1 MTRESIEKYITDTYG
16 ISLERPWPR
25 SPQYTVFR
33 HPHNRKLFA
42 IVIEIEKVKLGINES
57 DSCIIVNLK
66 QDPAQ
71 VGSLRRE
78 KGFFP
83 AFHMDKTHWVS
94 ALVCA
99 DTNEEKLKILI
110 DISYEMTK

>member
-1 MTRESIEKYITDTYG
+1 MTREKLENYITETYG

-42 IVIEIEKVKLGINES
+42 VVIELEKAKLGIKES
-57 DSCIIVNLK
+57 GSCIIVNLK
-66 QDPAQ
+66 QPPLQ

-83 AFHMDKTHWVS
+83 AFHTDKNHWIS
-94 ALVCA
+94 ALVC
-99 DTNEEKLKILI
+99 DETDIEKLKILI